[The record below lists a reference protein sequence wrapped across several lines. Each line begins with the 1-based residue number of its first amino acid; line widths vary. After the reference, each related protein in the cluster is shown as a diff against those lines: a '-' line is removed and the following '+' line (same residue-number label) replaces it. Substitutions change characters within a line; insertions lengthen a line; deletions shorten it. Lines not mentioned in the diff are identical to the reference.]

1 MGRSGVPLT
10 EEEGRKIKEYL
21 EVGIAPNAI
30 ATRLHRSSN
39 CIYAYI
45 RRSNP
50 SQVAEYRPKGKVI
63 DAERPE
69 GFDLSKLPE
78 TVLFKHVN
86 WAIP

>member
-39 CIYAYI
+39 
-45 RRSNP
+45 
-50 SQVAEYRPKGKVI
+50 
-63 DAERPE
+63 
-69 GFDLSKLPE
+69 
-78 TVLFKHVN
+78 
-86 WAIP
+86 